1 METTQGAAS
10 LGLELTGLY
19 DCARI
24 ARELGISR
32 SAAERIMRH
41 VPKQH
46 VPGLRKVY
54 VRGGDVHKFLDEHVT
69 FDLTIARQ
77 R

>member
-1 METTQGAAS
+1 MNTATAS

-32 SAAERIMRH
+32 SAAERIMQQL
-41 VPKQH
+41 PKQN
-46 VPGLRKVY
+46 VPGLRKNY
-54 VRGGDVHKFLDEHVT
+54 ARGGDIQAFLDEHVGP
-69 FDLTIARQ
+69 A
-77 R
+77 